1 MMPRRSCP
9 PRSAVLLAE
18 TATTVAILIVAVLVV
33 AVVIAD
39 LVTVV
44 AVEDQD
50 NATPTTW
57 KSRIHSCRSRIIEAV
72 PLTAIKIVL
81 VAWQII
87 TQVRG

>member
-1 MMPRRSCP
+1 M
-9 PRSAVLLAE
+9 
-18 TATTVAILIVAVLVV
+18 LIVAVLLV

-44 AVEDQD
+44 AMEDQE
-50 NATPTTW
+50 NATPTW
-57 KSRIHSCRSRIIEAV
+57 KNRIHSCRSRIIEAV